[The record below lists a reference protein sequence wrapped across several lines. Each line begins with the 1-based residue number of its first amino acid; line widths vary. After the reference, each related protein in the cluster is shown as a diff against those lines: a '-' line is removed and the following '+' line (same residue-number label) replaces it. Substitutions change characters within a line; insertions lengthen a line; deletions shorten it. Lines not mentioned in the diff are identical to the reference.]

1 VADGADDASGPP
13 AAGAATDG
21 WTPLYPCGDG
31 GVFMIVV
38 AGPRYER
45 LIYHDHEK
53 QGRAMIESTR

>member
-1 VADGADDASGPP
+1 MMPVPP